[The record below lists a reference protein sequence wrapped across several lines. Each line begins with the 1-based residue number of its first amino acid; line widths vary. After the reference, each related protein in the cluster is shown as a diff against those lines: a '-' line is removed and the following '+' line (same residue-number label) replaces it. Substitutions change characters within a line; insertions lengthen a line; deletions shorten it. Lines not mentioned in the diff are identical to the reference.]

1 MAKRVK
7 DGRKVM
13 RGQIATGS
21 YAGSENRF
29 QLFDGKFTTGY
40 KIVEFKIS
48 PDDPQNIQEFLSKLT
63 TEPDS
68 SIGSWDWGDVQQVA
82 WSQLYAPGGGTGY
95 ERNLIAEDTMI
106 VKDLWISGYTTGTSP
121 TPLNYYI
128 VLEKYEFTAW
138 DGAATMVRNLS
149 QSGPA

>member
-1 MAKRVK
+1 MAKRIPN
-7 DGRKVM
+7 GRKIM
-13 RGQIATGS
+13 RGQIDTGS
-21 YAGSENRF
+21 YSGPENQI

-40 KIVEFKIS
+40 KIVEFRIS
-48 PDDPQNIQEFLSKLT
+48 PDDPQNIQEFMAKLS
-63 TEPDS
+63 TEPLS
-68 SIGSWDWGDVQQVA
+68 SIGTWNWADVQEVA
-82 WSQLYAPGGGTGY
+82 WSQLYAPGGGTGF

-106 VKDLWISGYTTGTSP
+106 VQDLWISGYTTGTSP

-138 DGAATMVRNLS
+138 DGAATMVRNLG